1 MAPRESRGNWSARTV
16 ALCRCP
22 EAVPL
27 SPWVP
32 DPFCGSANNNLN
44 YAIVN
49 ITSNCRQKPALLGFF
64 DSGPSTVRSLPAYPV
79 LGAVGLGPG
88 FAGHGDPIY
97 DTAGESDAGANHQ
110 CRVEAADCD
119 GLSSDQGSE

>member
-32 DPFCGSANNNLN
+32 DPFCESANNNLN

-64 DSGPSTVRSLPAYPV
+64 DLV
-79 LGAVGLGPG
+79 LGAAGLGPG
-88 FAGHGDPIY
+88 WPGHGHPIY